1 MEDKSK
7 ELILWLDQLSN
18 DDVPLVGGKNAS
30 LGEMYNTLTSQG
42 IRIPNAFVVTAYAYR
57 KFVED
62 TGLDILIKEELDD
75 LDTSNIKELQ
85 KKGKKIR
92 ESFLKEKLPPSLVGP
107 VHDAYENLSKS
118 YNMKDVDVAVRSS
131 ATAEDLPG
139 ASFAGEHDTY
149 LNVSGEDNV
158 VLAIKK
164 AFASLF
170 TDRAISYRVDKGFD
184 HFDVALSVGV
194 QKMVRSDKA
203 ASGVMFTIDTETGF
217 KDTVQISGSW
227 GLGEMVVQG
236 KVTPDEYI
244 VFKPTLEQGF
254 SPVIKRTLG
263 AKKFKMVYTKT
274 GDSPVKEIPVPEKD
288 RDIFT
293 LNEEEVLTLA
303 RWGVAIEKHY
313 SERLDREMPMDMEWA
328 KDGISGELYIVQARP
343 ETVQS
348 EKKGYVRTEYKLV
361 EEGKLVTEGISVGTK
376 IVTGVARVIVST
388 SKLHEFKQGEIL
400 ISKITDPDWEPVMK
414 ISSAIITEKGG
425 RTSHA
430 AIVSRELG
438 IPAVIGTGNALACI
452 KTGDMITVDCS
463 SGVVGR
469 VYEGE
474 LKFEESSYD
483 LEEIPETKTP
493 LSLNVGSPEGAF
505 VHSFLPHHGVGLA
518 REEFIIASQIRI
530 HPLALIN
537 FDKIKDKKLKKQI
550 EELTKGYESKTEFY
564 VSKLAEGIAQIGA
577 AFYPHQ
583 VIVRFSDF
591 KTNEYA
597 TLVGGA
603 EYEPDEENPML
614 GWRGASRYSNSAFK
628 PAFGLECEAIKRV
641 REKFG
646 LNNVQTMIPF
656 CRTPEEGQK
665 VLDIMREFGL
675 EKKDD
680 GLKVYVMCEIPT
692 NVIRA
697 DDFLDVFDGFSIGSN
712 DLTQLTLGMDRDSA
726 LVAPIS
732 NENDPAL
739 RSLVAQA
746 IRKCKARGKY
756 IGFCGQAPSDY
767 PDFLRFLIA
776 NNIDSV
782 SLNPDAIVAMKF
794 EVAAEEKKMEEESGC
809 GDCGSC
815 EEGCCG

>member
-1 MEDKSK
+1 M
-7 ELILWLDQLSN
+7 LITQ
-18 DDVPLVGGKNAS
+18 
-30 LGEMYNTLTSQG
+30 
-42 IRIPNAFVVTAYAYR
+42 
-57 KFVED
+57 
-62 TGLDILIKEELDD
+62 
-75 LDTSNIKELQ
+75 
-85 KKGKKIR
+85 
-92 ESFLKEKLPPSLVGP
+92 
-107 VHDAYENLSKS
+107 
-118 YNMKDVDVAVRSS
+118 
-131 ATAEDLPG
+131 
-139 ASFAGEHDTY
+139 
-149 LNVSGEDNV
+149 
-158 VLAIKK
+158 
-164 AFASLF
+164 
-170 TDRAISYRVDKGFD
+170 
-184 HFDVALSVGV
+184 
-194 QKMVRSDKA
+194 
-203 ASGVMFTIDTETGF
+203 
-217 KDTVQISGSW
+217 
-227 GLGEMVVQG
+227 
-236 KVTPDEYI
+236 
-244 VFKPTLEQGF
+244 
-254 SPVIKRTLG
+254 
-263 AKKFKMVYTKT
+263 
-274 GDSPVKEIPVPEKD
+274 
-288 RDIFT
+288 
-293 LNEEEVLTLA
+293 
-303 RWGVAIEKHY
+303 
-313 SERLDREMPMDMEWA
+313 
-328 KDGISGELYIVQARP
+328 
-343 ETVQS
+343 
-348 EKKGYVRTEYKLV
+348 
-361 EEGKLVTEGISVGTK
+361 
-376 IVTGVARVIVST
+376 
-388 SKLHEFKQGEIL
+388 
-400 ISKITDPDWEPVMK
+400 ITDPDWEPIMK
-414 ISSAIITEKGG
+414 ISAAVVTEKGG
-425 RTSHA
+425 RSSHA

-438 IPAVIGTGNALACI
+438 IPAVIGTGNALKCI
-452 KTGDMITVDCS
+452 KTGDIITVDCS

-474 LKFEESSYD
+474 LKFEESSYNI
-483 LEEIPETKTP
+483 EEIPETKTP

-505 VHSFLPHHGVGLA
+505 IHSFLPHKGVGLA
-518 REEFIIASQIRI
+518 REEFIIASHIRV

-537 FDKIKDKKLKKQI
+537 FDDIKEAKLKKQI

-603 EYEPDEENPML
+603 EYEPDEENPMI
-614 GWRGASRYSNSAFK
+614 GWRGASRYANPQFK

-646 LNNVQTMIPF
+646 LTNVQTMIPF
-656 CRTPEEGQK
+656 CRTPEEGQN

-732 NENDPAL
+732 NENDPAV
-739 RSLVAQA
+739 RSLVAEA

-794 EVAAEEKKMEEESGC
+794 EVAEEEQKMQQESC
-809 GDCGSC
+809 EDCGSC